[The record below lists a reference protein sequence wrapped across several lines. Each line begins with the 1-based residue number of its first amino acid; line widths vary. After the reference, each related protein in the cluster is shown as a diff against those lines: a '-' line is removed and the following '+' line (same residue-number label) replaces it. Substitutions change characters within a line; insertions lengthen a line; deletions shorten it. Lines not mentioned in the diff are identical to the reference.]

1 MVLKFFNTLTNKKDE
16 FKEID
21 EGKVKIYTC
30 GPTVYNYA
38 HIGNW
43 RSFIFAD
50 LLRRYLKYKG
60 YDVMHVMNLTDVD
73 DKTIRDSQKDGKR
86 WSVP

>member
-1 MVLKFFNTLTNKKDE
+1 MRFFNTLTGSKDE

-21 EGKVKIYTC
+21 KGVAKIYSC

-43 RSFIFAD
+43 RSFVFSDILNHDRNPDHAPGD
-50 LLRRYLKYKG
+50 A
-60 YDVMHVMNLTDVD
+60 
-73 DKTIRDSQKDGKR
+73 IRKR
-86 WSVP
+86 QETSPFV